1 VAKQKTFVQKQ
12 AEIQALYVQ
21 LGSVLQTIQSQ
32 EDNIEKMADFFKLPI
47 TSLQEAYALLKWVNV
62 FPKPISLEIQAR
74 IAQQL
79 LKNL

>member
-1 VAKQKTFVQKQ
+1 
-12 AEIQALYVQ
+12 
-21 LGSVLQTIQSQ
+21 
-32 EDNIEKMADFFKLPI
+32 MADFFKLPI
-47 TSLQEAYALLKWVNV
+47 TSLQEAYALLQWVNV